1 MQTIELLVK
10 AVTWESD
17 RVRSYDL
24 RLASGAPLP
33 PFTAGAHID
42 LALPNGLTR
51 SYSLINSQDERT
63 RYVIAVQ
70 NDRVSRGGS
79 RWIHQ
84 HLQAGDRLK
93 VGPPRNNFRLV
104 EEAPQSLLIAGGI
117 GITPMLSI
125 VMRLA
130 SLGRPWTLHYC
141 ARTRADAAFLD
152 RLDLPGGWPHGKVQ
166 LNFDHEPGGIT
177 QDIGSLV
184 DAAHAAAHIYCC
196 GPAPMLAPF
205 AAATAGRDAGLVHVE
220 HFSTTQAPATA
231 GGFTVALAKSGRE
244 VFVAAG
250 ETILDAVLA
259 AGIDAPYSCMEG
271 VCGSCETTVI
281 DGLPDHRD
289 LVLSDAEKASNRSMM
304 ICCSGS
310 QGVRLTL
317 DL

>member
-130 SLGRPWTLHYC
+130 SPGRPWTLHYC

-196 GPAPMLAPF
+196 GPAPMLAAF

-310 QGVRLTL
+310 QGMRLTL